1 MNCIATERIANSN
14 TQASFFTPQTGKNS
28 LRIISTCKCMGVVTS
43 LIHYRQRT
51 KCPCPT
57 ENNIDK
63 YRRTTFIN
71 LPFQQFSFQEYVSK
85 GKLEE
90 NQNAPVHNIPNI
102 SFVI

>member
-1 MNCIATERIANSN
+1 MNCIANERIANSN
-14 TQASFFTPQTGKNS
+14 TQASFFTLQIGKNS
-28 LRIISTCKCMGVVTS
+28 LSIISTCMGVVTS

-71 LPFQQFSFQEYVSK
+71 LPFQQFSFQENVSK

-90 NQNAPVHNIPNI
+90 NQNAPVHNIPNT